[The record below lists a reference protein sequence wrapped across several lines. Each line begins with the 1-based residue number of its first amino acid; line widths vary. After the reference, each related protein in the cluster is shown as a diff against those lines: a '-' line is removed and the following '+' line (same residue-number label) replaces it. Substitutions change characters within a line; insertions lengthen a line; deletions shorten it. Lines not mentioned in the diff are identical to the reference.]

1 MADNEIAK
9 TQRPP
14 FKFLYRDLLRCED
27 KKKACIYT
35 ILGMVIVLLIGAG
48 LLSLRNDLDKAV
60 NIMAPLFMGLV
71 TVTGII
77 NLCVLLFVRDKR
89 WPSLLMGLLCLLSLN
104 VTGGI
109 YTLAIGKSEI
119 IRPAYKGEEAPVAA
133 TASESLFLEERPRY
147 EGGYDAEN
155 NVVVRV
161 VSPSRNAKGKAYQ
174 VRGIEDVSA
183 KNNWK
188 GWLYLAPVI
197 ILVAV
202 FLIYPLIST
211 IFISFT
217 ENYNYQTGTFD
228 SLTFRNFTYI
238 LGLTTKSPVNEAW
251 EQQFTRY
258 AIPNTFLLVVV
269 TVPIST
275 ALALIIAV
283 ALNSIKWFQKALQ
296 TLFFLPYVTN
306 AIAVGMVFSVMFDKM
321 GIINYIFH
329 TDITWIY
336 GAQPSTAFIPLIIYI
351 VWNSIP
357 FKILIFLSGLQGI
370 DKQYYQAAQIDSA
383 PRAKVLWRITVPL
396 LSPQIL
402 YILITSFIGAFKEYT
417 SIVGLFN
424 GPGTMG
430 KTDKN
435 METIVYYIYDN
446 IAEPSIASAAAVF
459 LFVIIL
465 AFTALQF
472 AASKKRVHY

>member
-1 MADNEIAK
+1 MVDTETKKI
-9 TQRPP
+9 TRPP
-14 FKFLYRDLLRCED
+14 LSFLFRDLLKCED

-35 ILGMVIVLLIGAG
+35 ILGMVIILLIGAG
-48 LLSLRNDLDKAV
+48 LLSLQADLDRAV
-60 NIMAPLFMGLV
+60 NIIAPLFMGLV
-71 TVTGII
+71 TVTGIA
-77 NLCVLLFVRDKR
+77 NLLVLLFVRDKR
-89 WPSLLMGLLCLLSLN
+89 WPALLTGLLSLFSLN
-104 VTGGI
+104 ITGGI

-119 IRPAYKGEEAPVAA
+119 IRPAYKGGDAPITVS
-133 TASESLFLEERPRY
+133 ASDSLFLEERPTY
-147 EGGYDAEN
+147 KEGYDEEN

-161 VSPSRNAKGKAYQ
+161 VSKKAKAKPYQ

-217 ENYNYQTGTFD
+217 SNYNYQTGSFD
-228 SLTFRNFTYI
+228 GLTFRNFTYI
-238 LGLTTKSPVNEAW
+238 LGLTTKSPINDAREVY
-251 EQQFTRY
+251 FTKY
-258 AIPNTFLLVVV
+258 AIPNTFLLVIV

-306 AIAVGMVFSVMFDKM
+306 GIAVGMVFSVMFDKV

-329 TDITWIY
+329 TNITWIY

-430 KTDKN
+430 KSDPN
-435 METIVYYIYDN
+435 METIVYYIYNN
-446 IAEPSIASAAAVF
+446 IDEPSIASAAAVF

>member
-1 MADNEIAK
+1 MVDTETKKI
-9 TQRPP
+9 TRPP
-14 FKFLYRDLLRCED
+14 LSFLFRDLLKCED

-35 ILGMVIVLLIGAG
+35 ILGMVIILLIGAG
-48 LLSLRNDLDKAV
+48 LLSLQADLDRAV
-60 NIMAPLFMGLV
+60 NIIAPLFMGLV
-71 TVTGII
+71 TVTGIA
-77 NLCVLLFVRDKR
+77 NLLVLLFVRDKR
-89 WPSLLMGLLCLLSLN
+89 WPALLTGLLSLFSLN
-104 VTGGI
+104 ITGGI

-119 IRPAYKGEEAPVAA
+119 IRPAYKGGDAPITVS
-133 TASESLFLEERPRY
+133 ASDSLFLEERPTY
-147 EGGYDAEN
+147 KEGYDEEN

-161 VSPSRNAKGKAYQ
+161 VSKKAKAKPYQ

-217 ENYNYQTGTFD
+217 SNYNYQTGSFD
-228 SLTFRNFTYI
+228 GLTFRNFTYI
-238 LGLTTKSPVNEAW
+238 LGLTTKSPINDAREVY
-251 EQQFTRY
+251 FTKY
-258 AIPNTFLLVVV
+258 AIPNTFLLVIV

-306 AIAVGMVFSVMFDKM
+306 GSAVGMVFSVMFDKV

-329 TDITWIY
+329 TNITWIY

-430 KTDKN
+430 KSDPN
-435 METIVYYIYDN
+435 METIVYYIYNN
-446 IAEPSIASAAAVF
+446 IDEPSIASAAAVF

>member
-1 MADNEIAK
+1 MVDTETKKI
-9 TQRPP
+9 TRPP
-14 FKFLYRDLLRCED
+14 LSFLFRDLLKCED

-35 ILGMVIVLLIGAG
+35 ILGMVIILLIGAG
-48 LLSLRNDLDKAV
+48 LLSLQADLDRAV
-60 NIMAPLFMGLV
+60 NIIAPLFMGLV
-71 TVTGII
+71 TVTGIA
-77 NLCVLLFVRDKR
+77 NLLVLLFVRDKR
-89 WPSLLMGLLCLLSLN
+89 WPALLTGLLSLFSLN
-104 VTGGI
+104 ITGGI

-119 IRPAYKGEEAPVAA
+119 IRPAYKGEDAPITVS
-133 TASESLFLEERPRY
+133 ASDSLFLEERPTY
-147 EGGYDAEN
+147 KEGYDEEN

-161 VSPSRNAKGKAYQ
+161 VSKKAKAKPYQ

-217 ENYNYQTGTFD
+217 SNYNYQTGSFD
-228 SLTFRNFTYI
+228 GLTFRNFTYI
-238 LGLTTKSPVNEAW
+238 LGLTTKSPINDAREVY
-251 EQQFTRY
+251 FTKY

-306 AIAVGMVFSVMFDKM
+306 GIAVGMVFSVMFDKV

-329 TDITWIY
+329 TNITWIY

-430 KTDKN
+430 KSDPN
-435 METIVYYIYDN
+435 METIVYYIYNN
-446 IAEPSIASAAAVF
+446 IDEPSIASAAAVF

>member
-1 MADNEIAK
+1 MEENQVIKAK
-9 TQRPP
+9 RPP
-14 FKFLYRDLLRCED
+14 LSFLFRDLLKCED

-35 ILGMVIVLLIGAG
+35 ILGMVIILLIGAG
-48 LLSLRNDLDKAV
+48 LLSLRADLDRAV
-60 NIMAPLFMGLV
+60 NIIAPLFMGLV
-71 TVTGII
+71 TITGIA
-77 NLCVLLFVRDKR
+77 NLAVLLFSRKKR
-89 WPSLLMGLLCLLSLN
+89 WPAILTGFLALFSLN
-104 VTGGI
+104 LTGGI
-109 YTLAIGKSEI
+109 YTLAASKQEFD
-119 IRPAYKGEEAPVAA
+119 RPDYKGEETPIDA
-133 TASESLFLEERPRY
+133 TGSSSLFLEERPVY
-147 EGGYDAEN
+147 QEGYDAEN

-161 VSPSRNAKGKAYQ
+161 VSKKAKAKPYQ

-202 FLIYPLIST
+202 FLIYPLVST

-217 ENYNYQTGTFD
+217 SNYNYQTGTFD
-228 SLTFRNFTYI
+228 GLTFRNFTYI
-238 LGLTTKSPVNEAW
+238 LGLTTKSPINDAREVY
-251 EQQFTRY
+251 FTKY
-258 AIPNTFLLVVV
+258 AIPNTFLLVIV

-275 ALALIIAV
+275 LLALVIAV

-296 TLFFLPYVTN
+296 TIFFLPYVTN
-306 AIAVGMVFSVMFDKM
+306 GIAVGMVFSVMFDKV
-321 GIINYIFH
+321 GIINYLFH
-329 TDITWIY
+329 TNITWIY

-357 FKILIFLSGLQGI
+357 FKILILLSGLQGI

-383 PRAKVLWRITVPL
+383 PRSKVLWRITVPL

-402 YILITSFIGAFKEYT
+402 YLLITSFIGAFKEYT

-424 GPGTMG
+424 GPGTAG
-430 KTDKN
+430 KSDPN

-446 IAEPSIASAAAVF
+446 ISEPSIASAAAVF